1 MDHVKGDKVVWIIVL
16 LLMLLSVVFI
26 FSSSSRLTTDEIS
39 RLDIVKDQLLV
50 MLIGLVLL
58 LLTYFFIG
66 PDFLRK
72 WSWLGFVLSFLLLLI
87 LDMEGIGPIKAP
99 KINGAVRFLSIGGKQ
114 LHVFEVVKVAM
125 VMYAAWGVDK
135 LKNGQCKLLDKLS
148 ELKNMAWLKNGFVR
162 RMILLYLPLGII
174 FVMVMEGSNSA
185 AVFIAGVLLVTM
197 VVGTGEWKEAL
208 LIVAALAALVLIMF
222 GINRIAA
229 KAGMENPPFGRI
241 NTAISRLT
249 PHNYEKEYLLATDA
263 ETRKNAK
270 DKLHQPYSARIA
282 IHQGRGLGKGPGQST
297 QRYVVPDMSED

>member
-1 MDHVKGDKVVWIIVL
+1 M
-16 LLMLLSVVFI
+16 
-26 FSSSSRLTTDEIS
+26 
-39 RLDIVKDQLLV
+39 
-50 MLIGLVLL
+50 
-58 LLTYFFIG
+58 
-66 PDFLRK
+66 
-72 WSWLGFVLSFLLLLI
+72 
-87 LDMEGIGPIKAP
+87 
-99 KINGAVRFLSIGGKQ
+99 
-114 LHVFEVVKVAM
+114 
-125 VMYAAWGVDK
+125 
-135 LKNGQCKLLDKLS
+135 
-148 ELKNMAWLKNGFVR
+148 
-162 RMILLYLPLGII
+162 
-174 FVMVMEGSNSA
+174 
-185 AVFIAGVLLVTM
+185 TM

-297 QRYVVPDMSED
+297 QRYVVPDMSEDYMFSFIVEEYGILGGLIVMILYISLVARGVLIVKSCGNNLFAQCAVFGLVLLISGQAFMLTGQTLPMLSHGASAFICFSIAFGIILSISRTTSKKVDQMTKNADPLVNLISDLEDQLLEKDEYNGI